1 MIKINKNI
9 LKYANVEE
17 LIFNLEKIT
26 KNNDTVFKGKSFI
39 LRNYLFNKAR
49 KNLKLF
55 IELMFN

>member
-9 LKYANVEE
+9 LKYAVNVEE

-26 KNNDTVFKGKSFI
+26 KKNNDTVFKKGKSFI
-39 LRNYLFNKAR
+39 LRNYLFNKANE

-55 IELMFN
+55 Y